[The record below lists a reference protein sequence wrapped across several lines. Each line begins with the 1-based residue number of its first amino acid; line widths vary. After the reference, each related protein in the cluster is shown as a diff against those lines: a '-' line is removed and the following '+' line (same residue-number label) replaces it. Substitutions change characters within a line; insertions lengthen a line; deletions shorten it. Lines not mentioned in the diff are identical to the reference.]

1 MLVFFYL
8 HISAFMFG
16 ISVCNCIPLQCT
28 CSPEMTRRKTNTQIK
43 QNQKINKEDNTE
55 THSEALVPNAQKL
68 LSSSLMICLIIHAAH
83 LRVTQRNMRNDEYS
97 SSSTVTV
104 VLGGIKRQTNKKKIL
119 K

>member
-1 MLVFFYL
+1 
-8 HISAFMFG
+8 MFG
-16 ISVCNCIPLQCT
+16 ISVCNFIPLQCT
-28 CSPEMTRRKTNTQIK
+28 CSPEMTRRKTN
-43 QNQKINKEDNTE
+43 NTE